1 MESQPSSSASS
12 SHYSTITL
20 THVKLLILKEATKS
34 TEALLKLYALFA
46 MSIHP
51 SSLDAVVTAAAVAA
65 IIVDNFL
72 SSNLLAKSP
81 LPYSVKVLSFPI

>member
-34 TEALLKLYALFA
+34 SEALLKLYALFA

-51 SSLDAVVTAAAVAA
+51 SSLGAAAVAA

-72 SSNLLAKSP
+72 SSNLLAPKSP